1 MLGKV
6 NIKILGNLKGW
17 CTVRQS
23 RPKPMQEQISKPPRP
38 ATPPHEPPHPRQNI
52 PPAIK
57 IKWKSNPYGHPT
69 PGRPSPHTHTHTI
82 AGKHGRKINNKSGAL
97 NTRKTHLKPRNEL
110 HYSTFRQTDALKRF
124 WPASCK
130 FPHCKLVAP
139 SITSSDPL
147 DLSIPEYVYYWRPA
161 WPISWQ

>member
-1 MLGKV
+1 MHSPAIAAKTYARTD
-6 NIKILGNLKGW
+6 IKA
-17 CTVRQS
+17 
-23 RPKPMQEQISKPPRP
+23 PPPRHTTP
-38 ATPPHEPPHPRQNI
+38 RTPPPPAKHPASDQDKVKIEPIRPSHPR
-52 PPAIK
+52 
-57 IKWKSNPYGHPT
+57 PT
-69 PGRPSPHTHTHTI
+69 LPTHTHTHTI